1 LHGRKEHSNERP
13 AVDQS
18 IDQQRLHQERIVSL
32 SEELDQYNKTV
43 SAWLD
48 QARKETAAIQRLQ
61 KAVESGNV
69 RDVEKLRQAAQL
81 AAANV
86 QQRAESCPPFEFDT
100 EAYLA
105 REGGFIP
112 ELMEAAEKA
121 GVRLSERDGNIF
133 SYPVLVQREPAG
145 AAIRIDKKLVST
157 LRPETVAAILKKAQ
171 SKEPK
176 ARPGPFIEALF
187 DAYELLRARRKLD
200 AYIDLPLT
208 GIYEVMTLL
217 PRTDYT
223 LLDFTR
229 DLYFLDTSDVHET
242 RKGFRMSLTAS
253 TVSRERSVKI
263 LRFVTRDGYEKD
275 FAAIKFT
282 PPGGRE

>member
-1 LHGRKEHSNERP
+1 VG
-13 AVDQS
+13 
-18 IDQQRLHQERIVSL
+18 L
-32 SEELDQYNKTV
+32 SEELEQYNKSV

-48 QARKETAAIQRLQ
+48 QSRRETAAIQRLQ
-61 KAVESGNV
+61 KAVETGNV
-69 RDVEKLRQAAQL
+69 RDVEKLRQAAV
-81 AAANV
+81 AATANT
-86 QQRAESCPPFEFDT
+86 QQRADTVTAFEFDA
-100 EAYLA
+100 ESYLG

-121 GVRLSERDGNIF
+121 GVRLSERDGTIF
-133 SYPVLVQREPAG
+133 SYPVLVQREPAS

-176 ARPGPFIEALF
+176 ARPGQFIEALF
-187 DAYELLRARRKLD
+187 DAYELVRAQRKLD

-208 GIYEVMTLL
+208 RIYEVMTLL
-217 PRTDYT
+217 PGTDYT

-282 PPGGRE
+282 PPGGGE